1 MMARGHLFFLLNLQ
15 IMKTRRHSKR
25 GGGYGFGG
33 SLLDGSSSN
42 SGNTLWKS
50 DTGSDCGSSTARGG
64 NGFTGGRRR
73 RLQGGQ
79 LVPPTPQSDSTS
91 SVGGRRRRLQG
102 GQLVPPDTSDAPK
115 DVLNA
120 LKTTG
125 GRRRRHKG
133 GQDASAVPPPPPAAG
148 GLFSQL
154 ASTVKSTVGA
164 RRRKGGKSRRRYKG
178 GGHDLAQNVPRANYS
193 FQGEGTRGLADW
205 AHDTY

>member
-1 MMARGHLFFLLNLQ
+1 MMAHGHLFFLLNLQ

-42 SGNTLWKS
+42 SGNTLWKA
-50 DTGSDCGSSTARGG
+50 DTGSDCGTGTARGG
-64 NGFTGGRRR
+64 NGFTGGKRR

-79 LVPPTPQSDSTS
+79 ISPDAMASLS
-91 SVGGRRRRLQG
+91 SE
-102 GQLVPPDTSDAPK
+102 
-115 DVLNA
+115 
-120 LKTTG
+120 TTTQKPIG

-133 GQDASAVPPPPPAAG
+133 GQDASVPPPGAG

-193 FQGEGTRGLADW
+193 FQGEGTRGLVDW